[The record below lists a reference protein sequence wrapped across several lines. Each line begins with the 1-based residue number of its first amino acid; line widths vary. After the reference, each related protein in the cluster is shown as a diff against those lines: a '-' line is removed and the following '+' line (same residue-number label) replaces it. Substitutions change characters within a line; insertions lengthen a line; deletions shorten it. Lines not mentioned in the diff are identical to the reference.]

1 MNTMI
6 EIDNTV
12 VSLDVIEKKFSCDIS
27 RCKGY
32 CCVHGAS
39 GAPLEDG
46 EEEILKRIYPEI
58 KPFLRE
64 EGIQAIDEQGTS
76 VIDTDG
82 EIVTPLVDGEEC
94 AYAIFEKGIARCGI
108 ERAYE
113 QGATDFNKPISCHLY
128 PIRIKKYHNFEAVNY
143 DIWHICDSARDLG
156 RKMHVTVYDFTK
168 VALIRKYGK
177 EYCAKLEMA
186 GREFSQKD
194 NSI

>member
-82 EIVTPLVDGEEC
+82 
-94 AYAIFEKGIARCGI
+94 
-108 ERAYE
+108 
-113 QGATDFNKPISCHLY
+113 
-128 PIRIKKYHNFEAVNY
+128 
-143 DIWHICDSARDLG
+143 
-156 RKMHVTVYDFTK
+156 
-168 VALIRKYGK
+168 
-177 EYCAKLEMA
+177 
-186 GREFSQKD
+186 
-194 NSI
+194 